1 MDLQEHLLR
10 TERELWTNN
19 AVLYQDTLVPEA
31 LLVFPETGV
40 ITRDVAVEA
49 ITQEN
54 AEGRR
59 WAEVHMQQVRTVALS
74 DDAVLLTYRV
84 AARWEHEQAP
94 IEALASSAYVRR
106 DGRWKLAFH
115 QQTPLNAAS

>member
-1 MDLQEHLLR
+1 MELQEQLLR

-19 AVLYQDTLVPEA
+19 AVLYRDTLVPEA

-40 ITRDVAVEA
+40 ITRDTAVEA
-49 ITQEN
+49 IRQEN

-59 WAEVHMQQVRTVALS
+59 WAEVHMQQVRTLTLS

-84 AARWEHEQAP
+84 AARWDHEQAT
-94 IEALASSAYVRR
+94 IAALASSVYLRR
-106 DGRWKLAFH
+106 GGKWKLAFH
-115 QQTPLNAAS
+115 QQTPLA

>member
-54 AEGRR
+54 ADGRR
-59 WAEVHMQQVRTVALS
+59 WAEVHMQQVRTLTLS

>member
-59 WAEVHMQQVRTVALS
+59 WAEVHMQQVRTLTLS

-84 AARWEHEQAP
+84 VARWEHEQAL

>member
-1 MDLQEHLLR
+1 MELQEHLLR

-40 ITRDVAVEA
+40 ITRDAAVEA
-49 ITQEN
+49 IRQEN
-54 AEGRR
+54 MEGRR
-59 WAEVHMQQVRTVALS
+59 WAEVHMQQVRTLALS

>member
-49 ITQEN
+49 IRQEN

-59 WAEVHMQQVRTVALS
+59 WAEVHMQQVRTLALS

>member
-1 MDLQEHLLR
+1 MELQEHLLR

-19 AVLYQDTLVPEA
+19 AVLYQNTLLPEA

-49 ITQEN
+49 IRQEN

-59 WAEVHMQQVRTVALS
+59 WAEVHMQQVRTLALS

>member
-1 MDLQEHLLR
+1 MQLQEHLLR

-49 ITQEN
+49 IRQEN

-59 WAEVHMQQVRTVALS
+59 WAEVHMQQVRTLALS

-84 AARWEHEQAP
+84 AARWEHEQAH

-106 DGRWKLAFH
+106 EGRWKLAFH

>member
-1 MDLQEHLLR
+1 MELQEHLLR

-40 ITRDVAVEA
+40 ITRDAAVEA
-49 ITQEN
+49 IRQEN

-59 WAEVHMQQVRTVALS
+59 WAEVHMQQVRTLVLS
-74 DDAVLLTYRV
+74 DEAVLITYRV
-84 AARWEHEQAP
+84 AARWEHEQAQ

-106 DGRWKLAFH
+106 DGGWKLAFH

>member
-1 MDLQEHLLR
+1 MQLQEQLLR

-19 AVLYQDTLVPEA
+19 AALYQDTLMPEA

-49 ITQEN
+49 IKQEN

-59 WAEVHMQQVRTVALS
+59 WAEVHIQQVRTLVLS

-84 AARWEHEQAP
+84 AARWEHEQTTIA
-94 IEALASSAYVRR
+94 ALASSAYVRC

-115 QQTPLNAAS
+115 QQTPLNATP

>member
-1 MDLQEHLLR
+1 MELQEHLLR

-19 AVLYQDTLVPEA
+19 ALLYQDTLVPEA

-49 ITQEN
+49 IRQEN

-59 WAEVHMQQVRTVALS
+59 WAEVHMQQVRTLSLS

-84 AARWEHEQAP
+84 AARWQHEQAP